1 MSLPSEQLLE
11 DITRSLDMLG
21 SEHTQPDV
29 EFKLLIK
36 VTMLSEGL
44 MSGDV
49 IGTSALARDRT
60 LDPVLVS
67 KAWATLCVLLHSSLA
82 LCQSHGYSWLLELL
96 AAEMA
101 CGAGGSKQSS
111 KLNTHM
117 LQRQISVLGSL
128 EQAAEMEASLEGS
141 HPVTTISQSV
151 QLLYGLLKSNQ
162 PVIRHGFV
170 LVLEKLLVQCQR
182 PGLELE
188 STPPPSWEEGVTKD
202 GLRSVGV
209 LQVLLHNWCA
219 VVVAASFPGDY
230 EDRFQGFLHLK
241 WSGNCDRCC
250 WSS

>member
-1 MSLPSEQLLE
+1 MPSEQLLE

-162 PVIRHGFV
+162 HVIRHGFV

-182 PGLELE
+182 LGLELE

-202 GLRSVGV
+202 GLRSVGE
-209 LQVLLHNWCA
+209 QH
-219 VVVAASFPGDY
+219 
-230 EDRFQGFLHLK
+230 
-241 WSGNCDRCC
+241 
-250 WSS
+250 